1 MQIEICG
8 TSYTLE
14 NKNTR
19 NQSLLSALFDIKRTT
34 NRSLSFRSG
43 CKSGVCGSCAV
54 LVNGVEKLAC
64 KTNIK
69 ENDIVTPL
77 KNSVVVKD
85 LIVNKNSQEIS
96 LITAKAHLQQKSYNT
111 VTSEDEKRIDVESN
125 CILCNSC
132 FSSCPV
138 YTVNPNFIAPFA
150 LMRNYRYINDTKEDD
165 INSKLKAVQTN
176 GIWDCTLCGNCNM
189 VCPSLIDIKGDI
201 EKLRNKSA
209 QFGYNNPNMNMGF
222 NTNLDFGFNP
232 NGF

>member
-8 TSYTLE
+8 ILYTLE
-14 NKNTR
+14 NKNTS
-19 NQSLLSALFDIKRTT
+19 NQNLLSVLFEIKRTK

-54 LVNGVEKLAC
+54 LVNGVETLAC
-64 KTNIK
+64 KKTINDK
-69 ENDIVTPL
+69 DIVTPL
-77 KNSVVVKD
+77 KNLEVIKD
-85 LIVNKNSQEIS
+85 LIVNKNNQDIS
-96 LITAKAHLQQKSYNT
+96 LITAKAHLQQKSQT
-111 VTSEDEKRIDVESN
+111 LVSSIDEKMIDIESN

-138 YTVNPNFIAPFA
+138 YTINSKFIAPFA
-150 LMRNYRYINDTKEDD
+150 LMRNYRYVHDVKEDKIND
-165 INSKLKAVQTN
+165 KLEAVQTN

-189 VCPSLIDIKGDI
+189 VCPSHIDIKGDI

-209 QFGYNNPNMNMGF
+209 QFGYNNPNMNMRF